1 MIFLRSLQLSNWPHP
16 KHLLHGERYYLEDG
30 TVSMSEPRIENCGIV
45 QGSHGFDVAC
55 GQEIGERKMWNCSK
69 YTTILR
75 LCELTQSWPWLSCSF
90 VSYWFLCSAW
100 AHTLVES
107 PGSFL
112 KRQRIPRDD
121 GRGCIGPED
130 LRCGIEICLFGRT
143 KQTRNR
149 CNKIKTV
156 NILTLTIKDSR
167 SCRCFSL
174 IML

>member
-1 MIFLRSLQLSNWPHP
+1 MHDISEVIATGPHP
-16 KHLLHGERYYLEDG
+16 KHLHGERYYLEDG

-45 QGSHGFDVAC
+45 QGSHGFDVASWP
-55 GQEIGERKMWNCSK
+55 RNWWKKMWNCSK
-69 YTTILR
+69 YTITLR
-75 LCELTQSWPWLSCSF
+75 FCELTHFDPDFLVHLCPIDSF
-90 VSYWFLCSAW
+90 VW
-100 AHTLVES
+100 AHNLVES

-149 CNKIKTV
+149 CKT
-156 NILTLTIKDSR
+156 R
-167 SCRCFSL
+167 SKQTTYWL
-174 IML
+174 WL